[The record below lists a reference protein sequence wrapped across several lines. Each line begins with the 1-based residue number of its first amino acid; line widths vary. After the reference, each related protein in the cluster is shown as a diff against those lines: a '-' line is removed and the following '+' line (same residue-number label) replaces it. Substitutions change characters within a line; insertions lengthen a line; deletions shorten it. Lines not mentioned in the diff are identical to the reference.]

1 MDQLQQLPFQVQV
14 TYTSADGSKAMR
26 VLTQLKEKTDN
37 REVAEV
43 NAVRSVI
50 AENHIRSTANDMM
63 VAVSDEDDDYYT
75 ASSRLTRTRYATPVV
90 QKQRLAYM
98 DNLNTKV
105 RSRDQTDQFNER
117 FAKKIIDLL
126 LNFICFFYRRW
137 NKASNELQTHVV
149 SSRARKAITPR
160 SVVPSVLPPPPPSS
174 STEEKSSGGSVFNK
188 VARFFTGSTKET
200 SAEPKTVAFSTTTA
214 ENAKRSYGFAT
225 SNLSLFSDQ
234 HSENLYR
241 YKNISSDYMR
251 EESPPRQDDN
261 TERRPPSARRQN
273 VENNNETL
281 ASVTYPTRAAV
292 REARRA
298 EIPRALPDT
307 TGHFEPKI
315 ESKPADRS
323 ENAEQD
329 ESKPSADNDHS
340 ESERL

>member
-1 MDQLQQLPFQVQV
+1 
-14 TYTSADGSKAMR
+14 
-26 VLTQLKEKTDN
+26 
-37 REVAEV
+37 
-43 NAVRSVI
+43 
-50 AENHIRSTANDMM
+50 
-63 VAVSDEDDDYYT
+63 
-75 ASSRLTRTRYATPVV
+75 
-90 QKQRLAYM
+90 
-98 DNLNTKV
+98 
-105 RSRDQTDQFNER
+105 
-117 FAKKIIDLL
+117 
-126 LNFICFFYRRW
+126 
-137 NKASNELQTHVV
+137 
-149 SSRARKAITPR
+149 
-160 SVVPSVLPPPPPSS
+160 VPSVLPPPPPSS

-298 EIPRALPDT
+298 EKPRALPDT